1 MYFFD
6 SSSCETGSD
15 KNSGI
20 VIPAIP
26 SHPHDP
32 IVPTEQD
39 VMNTWDINKRN
50 KCVHE
55 TVELYW
61 EDLKKNGF
69 KISFCGHEISIP
81 LKSDNLPQ
89 IKWVDIADAEGD
101 YNAET
106 HTICLKKSLLHTPQ
120 DLYKTV
126 IHELTHAAQNEI
138 VKQIT
143 DYTPNQAEYHLLKL
157 LDE

>member
-1 MYFFD
+1 MPSRKRVFI
-6 SSSCETGSD
+6 CLHVETINMSRTIAQNAQD
-15 KNSGI
+15 YLKLT
-20 VIPAIP
+20 P
-26 SHPHDP
+26 SLLH
-32 IVPTEQD
+32 
-39 VMNTWDINKRN
+39 INKRN

-69 KISFCGHEISIP
+69 KTSFCGHEISIP

-89 IKWVDIADAEGD
+89 IKWVDIADTEGD

-106 HTICLKKSLLHTPQ
+106 HTIYLKKSLLHTPQ

-143 DYTPNQAEYHLLKL
+143 DYTPNQAEYH
-157 LDE
+157 

>member
-1 MYFFD
+1 MSRTIAQNAQDYLKL
-6 SSSCETGSD
+6 T
-15 KNSGI
+15 
-20 VIPAIP
+20 P
-26 SHPHDP
+26 SLFH
-32 IVPTEQD
+32 
-39 VMNTWDINKRN
+39 INKRN

-55 TVELYW
+55 TVALYW

-106 HTICLKKSLLHTPQ
+106 HTIYLKKSLLHTPQ
-120 DLYKTV
+120 DLY
-126 IHELTHAAQNEI
+126 
-138 VKQIT
+138 
-143 DYTPNQAEYHLLKL
+143 
-157 LDE
+157 